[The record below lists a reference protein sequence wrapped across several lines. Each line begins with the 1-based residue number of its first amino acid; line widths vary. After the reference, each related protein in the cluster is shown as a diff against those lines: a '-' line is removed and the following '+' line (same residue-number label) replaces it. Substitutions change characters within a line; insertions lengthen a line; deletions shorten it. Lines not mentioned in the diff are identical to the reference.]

1 MAHLARKKGVCHA
14 RAAFCITSQHTTT
27 FSLGT
32 RNPLMNFAML
42 LKYIILAK
50 FHRWTIPVVLNTLR
64 AGLQYICTI
73 VLESCS
79 RAQTDRP
86 VF

>member
-1 MAHLARKKGVCHA
+1 
-14 RAAFCITSQHTTT
+14 
-27 FSLGT
+27 
-32 RNPLMNFAML
+32 MNFAML

>member
-1 MAHLARKKGVCHA
+1 MLKANQ
-14 RAAFCITSQHTTT
+14 FITT
-27 FSLGT
+27 
-32 RNPLMNFAML
+32 P
-42 LKYIILAK
+42 
-50 FHRWTIPVVLNTLR
+50 PP
-64 AGLQYICTI
+64 I